1 MSLQKFSTRSLT
13 SRFGRTALTILSI
26 VIGVSAVVSVG
37 VMTATTRDAQK
48 LMFATVTGK
57 ATLEIKTPV
66 DGGFVGTDI
75 LEKVQATP
83 GVEKAVPIIERAGKI
98 MKGEQHIK
106 IKALGVDTQDD
117 PFVRDYKITGG
128 RMAAERTDKSK
139 PYELVLDEGF
149 AKQQQLNLGD
159 VVQMRT
165 TVNKFDFELVGLA
178 KPQGGAAMRQM
189 ALAMVPIAD
198 GKRIFNKTGFREHI
212 DSIQIVTAK
221 DVKPE
226 DVAAALRPQLADGL
240 TVRPPTGDSV
250 MMKKTL
256 LSTEQSLFVSTIF
269 SFVLAGFIILN
280 TFFMSVGE
288 RRRQLAIM
296 RAVGATGKQLMYTM
310 LGEALVLGVIGTIIG
325 IPVGLGVAWVMN
337 RSLSRGFDVILPD
350 PQITWVPIALAALL
364 GIGISLIGAFVPA
377 YRAGQVSP
385 LEGLSRVSRED
396 IEGSG
401 RRYLILGLVLEI
413 IGATIIY
420 LGINGYIS
428 IYIPPFGAVA
438 VLIGVVFLSPLF
450 LQPLVSLIAK
460 IIHPFT
466 KVEGTMAL
474 RQILRH
480 QVRTQ
485 LTIGVLFVAA
495 CIVIGMTISIKDN
508 VRDMHDWFRASITS
522 DFFVRSLMP
531 DMVEAT
537 SPSLPDEVGT
547 DIRALKQLDATSVE
561 AIRFVKAKVI
571 DKTGKEYPT
580 AVVARDFVDPKLSF
594 DITEGEMYGLREK
607 LFDGQVVVG
616 SILAHDLKVGVG
628 DEIAISSRHGPETV
642 KIAAV
647 VNDYLIAGMSIYMQ
661 RRTAERILEVQ
672 GVDGYAIRA
681 GRKEDLEQLRADLAK
696 IADKYSLML
705 QSNIELSWTIDAMK
719 AGVELGMWGLVYIAF
734 FVAMIG
740 VVNTLTMNVLEQT
753 RELSMLRIV
762 AMTKVQVRK
771 TILTQALL
779 ISTAGLAP
787 GIAIGVFVAY
797 IMNIAMEPSFG
808 RQIEFHFYPGL
819 LCWAL
824 FGAITVTLIAAWF
837 PARRAANV
845 DLANALHYD

>member
-1 MSLQKFSTRSLT
+1 MSLQKFSSRSLT

-48 LMFATVTGK
+48 LMFQTVTGK

-66 DGGFVGTDI
+66 DGGFKGDV
-75 LEKVQATP
+75 LAQVQATP
-83 GVEKAVPIIERAGKI
+83 GVEMAVPIIERPSKL
-98 MKGEQHIK
+98 MKGEQHVK
-106 IKALGVDTQDD
+106 IKALGIDTKLD
-117 PFVRDYKITGG
+117 PTVRDYKVTEG
-128 RMAAERTDKSK
+128 RMVAERTDKSK
-139 PYELVLDEGF
+139 PYEIMLDEGF
-149 AKQQQLNLGD
+149 AKQQGWKIGD
-159 VVQMRT
+159 ELTIRT
-165 TVNKFDFELVGLA
+165 SVDKFDLQLVGLA

-189 ALAMVPIAD
+189 ALAMVAFED
-198 GKRIFNKTGFREHI
+198 GKRIFNKSRYREFI

-221 DVKPE
+221 DAKPE
-226 DVAAALRPQLADGL
+226 DVATAIRQGLPEGL
-240 TVRPPTGDSV
+240 TIRPPTGDSV

-288 RRRQLAIM
+288 RRRQLSIM

-310 LGEALVLGVIGTIIG
+310 LGEALLLGVIGTLIG
-325 IPVGLGVAWVMN
+325 IPVGIGIAWTMN
-337 RSLSRGFDVILPD
+337 RSLSKGFDVILPD
-350 PQITWVPIALAALL
+350 PQIHWLPITLAAVL
-364 GIGISLIGAFVPA
+364 GIGISLIGAYVPA

-401 RRYLILGLVLEI
+401 RRYLIFGLILEI
-413 IGATIIY
+413 VGATIIY

-450 LQPLVSLIAK
+450 LQPLVSLIAA

-480 QVRTQ
+480 RVRTQ

-531 DMVEAT
+531 DMAEGT
-537 SPSLPDEVGT
+537 SPALPDEVGT
-547 DIRALKQLDATSVE
+547 EIRAIKQLDPSMVE
-561 AIRFVKAKVI
+561 AIRFVKARVI
-571 DKTGKEYPT
+571 DKNGEEYPT
-580 AVVARDFVDPKLSF
+580 AVVARDFADSKLSF
-594 DITEGEMYGLREK
+594 DITAGEIHGLREK

-616 SILAHDLKVGVG
+616 SILAHDLKVTVG
-628 DEIAISSRHGPETV
+628 DEIQIASRQGPEKV

-681 GRKEDLEQLRADLAK
+681 GRKEELAELRSDLTK

-787 GIAIGVFVAY
+787 GIAVGVFVAY
-797 IMNIAMEPSFG
+797 IMNLAMEPSFG

-824 FGAITVTLIAAWF
+824 VGAIAVTLIAAYF

-845 DLANALHYD
+845 DLAQALHYD

>member
-1 MSLQKFSTRSLT
+1 MSLQKFSSRSLG
-13 SRFGRTALTILSI
+13 SRWGRTVLTILSI
-26 VIGVSAVVSVG
+26 VIGVAAVVSVG
-37 VMTATTRDAQK
+37 VMSRTTKDAQK
-48 LMFATVTGK
+48 LMFATVNGK
-57 ATLEIKTPV
+57 ATLEIKTPADV
-66 DGGFVGTDI
+66 GFKSDV
-75 LEKVQATP
+75 LEKVRATP
-83 GVEKAVPIIERAGKI
+83 GVELAVPIIERAGKL
-98 MKGEQHIK
+98 MKGEQHVK
-106 IKALGVDTQDD
+106 IKALAVDPQFD
-117 PFVRDYKITGG
+117 PEVRDYKISEG
-128 RMAAERTDKSK
+128 RMAADRTDKSK
-139 PYELVLDEGF
+139 PYEIVLDDGF
-149 AKQQQLNLGD
+149 ARQQKLKLGEIF
-159 VVQMRT
+159 QMRT

-189 ALAMVPIAD
+189 ALAMVPIGD
-198 GKRIFNKTGFREHI
+198 GDRIFNKSNFRHYI
-212 DSIQIVTAK
+212 DSVQIVTAK
-221 DVKPE
+221 DAKPE
-226 DVAAALRPQLADGL
+226 DVAAALQKELPEGL
-240 TVRPPTGDSV
+240 NVRKPSGDSP
-250 MMKKTL
+250 MMKKSL

-269 SFVLAGFIILN
+269 SFVLACFIILN

-296 RAVGATGKQLMYTM
+296 RAVGATGKQLMFTM
-310 LGEALVLGVIGTIIG
+310 LGEALFLGVIGTIIG
-325 IPVGLGVAWVMN
+325 VPAGIGVGWAMN
-337 RSLSRGFDVILPD
+337 RSLSKGFDVILPD
-350 PQITWVPIALAALL
+350 PQVHWLLIVLAAVL
-364 GIGISLIGAFVPA
+364 GIGVSLVGAFVPA
-377 YRAGQVSP
+377 FRAGQVSP

-401 RRYLILGLVLEI
+401 RRYLIIGIILEV

-420 LGINGYIS
+420 LGLNGYIS

-438 VLIGVVFLSPLF
+438 VLIGVVFLSPLV
-450 LQPLVSLIAK
+450 LEPLVKFIAAA
-460 IIHPFT
+460 IHPFT

-480 QVRTQ
+480 RVRTQ
-485 LTIGVLFVAA
+485 LTIGMLFVAA

-508 VRDMHDWFRASITS
+508 VRDLHDWFRASITA

-531 DMVEAT
+531 DMAEAT
-537 SPSLPDEVGT
+537 SPSLPDEVGAE
-547 DIRALKQLDATSVE
+547 IRAIKQLDQSAVE
-561 AIRFVKAKVI
+561 AIRFVKAQVI
-571 DKTGKEYPT
+571 DKDGKEYPT
-580 AVVARDFVDPKLSF
+580 AVVAREFVDPKLSF
-594 DITEGEMYGLREK
+594 DIVKGEMLGLREK

-616 SILAHDLKVGVG
+616 SILAHDLKLTVG
-628 DEIAISSRHGPETV
+628 DEISLASKHGPEKV

-681 GRKEDLEQLRADLAK
+681 GRKEDLEELRAELAK
-696 IADKYSLML
+696 ITDKYALML
-705 QSNIELSWTIDAMK
+705 QSNIELSWTIDAMR
-719 AGVELGMWGLVYIAF
+719 AGVELGMWAMVYIAF

-787 GIAIGVFVAY
+787 GILTGVFVAY
-797 IMNIAMEPSFG
+797 IMNLAMEPSFG

-819 LCWAL
+819 LAWAL
-824 FGAITVTLIAAWF
+824 VGAITVTLIAAYF

-845 DLANALHYD
+845 ELAQALHYE